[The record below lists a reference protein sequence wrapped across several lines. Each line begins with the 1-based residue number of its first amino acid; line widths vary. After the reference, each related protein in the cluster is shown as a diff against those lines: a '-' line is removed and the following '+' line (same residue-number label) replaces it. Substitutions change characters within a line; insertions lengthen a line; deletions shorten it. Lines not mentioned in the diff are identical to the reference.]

1 MSDLVAFLEE
11 RLAEDEEVAR
21 ASAPRRY
28 VGTSMTNLRSAEP
41 ESRALRE
48 VEAKRAI
55 VRTHQQVVFTDRA
68 LGLVDVEVCAVCH
81 SMYVGEDDWADS
93 HEPVVVQEPFP
104 CVTVRALATVY
115 ADHPDYR
122 EEWRP

>member
-11 RLAEDEEVAR
+11 RLAEDERTAG

-28 VGTSMTNLRSAEP
+28 VGTSMTDLRPAEP

-48 VEAKRAI
+48 VEAKRAM
-55 VRTHQQVVFTDRA
+55 VARCQRDATDAANGTAYDLAREV
-68 LGLVDVEVCAVCH
+68 LGD
-81 SMYVGEDDWADS
+81 
-93 HEPVVVQEPFP
+93 
-104 CVTVRALATVY
+104 LAAVY